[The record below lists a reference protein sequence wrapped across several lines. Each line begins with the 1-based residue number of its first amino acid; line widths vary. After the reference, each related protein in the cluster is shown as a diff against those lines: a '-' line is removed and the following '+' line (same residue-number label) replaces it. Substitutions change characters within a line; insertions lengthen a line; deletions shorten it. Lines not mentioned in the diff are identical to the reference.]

1 MKLLMID
8 NYDSFTYNLVQYF
21 TILGHDVVVV
31 KNDEIKPSDI
41 KNMDIEAIV
50 ISPGPCSPKE
60 AGISVDVIKTYKEE
74 YPILGVC
81 LGHQSIGY
89 AFGAS
94 IIKAK
99 KLMHGKTSMISHD
112 SQGLYE
118 NIPNPFKAV
127 RYHSLVIDENTLPNE
142 FIIDARAEDG
152 DIMGIRHKSLPI
164 YGVQFHPESIVSE
177 HGFDIL
183 KNFIEK
189 AKLSYNIVR

>member
-21 TILGHDVVVV
+21 NMLGQEVKVV
-31 KNDEIKPSDI
+31 KNDEISPNDI
-41 KNMDIEAIV
+41 DDMDIDAIV

-60 AGISVDVIKTYKEE
+60 AGISVDVIKAYKEK

-89 AFGAS
+89 AFGAN

-99 KLMHGKTSMISHD
+99 KLMHGKTSLISHD
-112 SQGLYE
+112 KVGLYE
-118 NIPNPFKAV
+118 GLPNPFKAV
-127 RYHSLVIDENTLPNE
+127 RYHSLVIDKNTLPEE
-142 FIIDARAEDG
+142 FVVDAVSEDE
-152 DIMGIRHKSLPI
+152 DIMGIRHETLPI
-164 YGVQFHPESIVSE
+164 FGVQFHPESIVSE

-183 KNFIEK
+183 KNFLEK
-189 AKLSYNIVR
+189 AKLSYNKV